1 MTRPPV
7 SSGTPTRATTSR
19 STPLAMSGC
28 GCRSSQAPSPRLG
41 SDRALAVIA
50 GDLVVRNI
58 GRLTTWHG
66 PVIASAALVARN
78 GRVAWTGRDA
88 ELPVQDTDF
97 DEIDAGGAAVLPG
110 FVDCH
115 THL

>member
-1 MTRPPV
+1 MT
-7 SSGTPTRATTSR
+7 G
-19 STPLAMSGC
+19 MS
-28 GCRSSQAPSPRLG
+28 
-41 SDRALAVIA
+41 

-66 PVIASAALVARN
+66 PVIANAALVARN

-88 ELPVQDTDF
+88 DLPAQATDI
-97 DEIDAGGAAVLPG
+97 DEIDARGAAVLPG

-115 THL
+115 THLVWAGSRRDDFRARPRGGGYSPRGGPAPIKRPRAAPRGA